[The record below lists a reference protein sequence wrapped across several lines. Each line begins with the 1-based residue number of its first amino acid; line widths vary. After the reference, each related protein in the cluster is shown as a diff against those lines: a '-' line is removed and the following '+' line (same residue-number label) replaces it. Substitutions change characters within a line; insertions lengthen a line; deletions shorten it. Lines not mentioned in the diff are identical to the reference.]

1 MPTFSYNKVVTYKEQ
16 GRRTR
21 LESVSAQR
29 WAWNCCIETAQE
41 SGKTRS
47 DAEAIPDGKLFPSLG
62 IYFIAVSVKKLQAG
76 EYPCVK
82 GLFDEKYNNNPKHS
96 LIERR
101 LLPCLSFF
109 VPGSALCEY
118 SIGAA
123 SSVGVVKTKSGLAAH
138 KLDRTV
144 CLCAFLFFHT
154 K

>member
-1 MPTFSYNKVVTYKEQ
+1 MERRLRISAHIPLQPPSRISAAKEK
-16 GRRTR
+16 
-21 LESVSAQR
+21 SCA
-29 WAWNCCIETAQE
+29 
-41 SGKTRS
+41 
-47 DAEAIPDGKLFPSLG
+47 
-62 IYFIAVSVKKLQAG
+62 
-76 EYPCVK
+76 K

-144 CLCAFLFFHT
+144 CLCAFLFLHT